1 MALTRRMLKAMGI
14 SDEQVDEIIA
24 AHSETVDA
32 LKEQRDQYK
41 ADAEKLPEIQKQL
54 DKANSD
60 LEAAGKDAYKVK
72 YEALKE
78 EYEGYKNEQ
87 AAKETRSA
95 KERAYRELLKAAGIT
110 EKRID
115 SVVRVSDLDG
125 LELDDKGAIKDA
137 DKLTE
142 SIKSEWADFITTTQT
157 RGAQT
162 SNPPANN
169 TSGSMTKADIYKKD
183 DHGRYVLSAAERQKA
198 LMDNQIT

>member
-24 AHSETVDA
+24 AHTETVDA

-60 LEAAGKDAYKVK
+60 LEAKGNDAYKVK

-78 EYEGYKNEQ
+78 EYEGYKREQ
-87 AAKETRSA
+87 TEKETRSA

-115 SVVRVSDLDG
+115 SVIRVSDLDG
-125 LELDDKGAIKDA
+125 VELDDKGAIKDA

-142 SIKSEWADFITTTQT
+142 SIKTEWADFIPTTSTQ
-157 RGAQT
+157 GAQT
-162 SNPPANN
+162 ATPPTTTPQKSY
-169 TSGSMTKADIYKKD
+169 TSSDIKKMSVEDINKNWDSIKASLNAKGD
-183 DHGRYVLSAAERQKA
+183 
-198 LMDNQIT
+198 

>member
-41 ADAEKLPEIQKQL
+41 ADAEKLPEVQKQL

-60 LEAAGKDAYKVK
+60 LEAKGNDAYKVK

-78 EYEGYKNEQ
+78 EYEGYKREQ
-87 AAKETRSA
+87 TEKETRSA
-95 KERAYRELLKAAGIT
+95 KERAYRELLKAAGVT

-115 SVVRVSDLDG
+115 SVIRVSDLDG
-125 LELDDKGAIKDA
+125 VELDDKGAIKDA

-142 SIKSEWADFITTTQT
+142 SIKNEWADFIPTTTTQ
-157 RGAQT
+157 GAQT
-162 SNPPANN
+162 ATPPTTTPQKSY
-169 TSGSMTKADIYKKD
+169 TSSDIKKMSIEDINKNWDSIKASLNAKGD
-183 DHGRYVLSAAERQKA
+183 
-198 LMDNQIT
+198 

>member
-24 AHSETVDA
+24 AHTETVDA

-78 EYEGYKNEQ
+78 EFEGYKSEQ
-87 AAKETRSA
+87 TAKETRNA
-95 KERAYRELLKAAGIT
+95 KERAYRELLKAAGVT

-142 SIKSEWADFITTTQT
+142 SIKTEWADFIPTTTTQ
-157 RGAQT
+157 GAQT
-162 SNPPANN
+162 ATPPTTTTQKTYTA
-169 TSGSMTKADIYKKD
+169 ADIRKM
-183 DHGRYVLSAAERQKA
+183 SPAEINQNFDAIKA
-198 LMDNQIT
+198 SLKGAN

>member
-24 AHSETVDA
+24 AHSETVAA

-137 DKLTE
+137 DKQTE
-142 SIKSEWADFITTTQT
+142 SIKTEWADFIQTTSAQ
-157 RGAQT
+157 GAQT
-162 SNPPANN
+162 ATPPTTTPQKSY
-169 TSGSMTKADIYKKD
+169 TSSDIKKMSIEDINKNWDSIKASLNAKGD
-183 DHGRYVLSAAERQKA
+183 
-198 LMDNQIT
+198 

>member
-60 LEAAGKDAYKVK
+60 LEAKGNDAYKVK

-78 EYEGYKNEQ
+78 EYEGYKREQ
-87 AAKETRSA
+87 TEKETRSA

-115 SVVRVSDLDG
+115 SVIRVSDLDG
-125 LELDDKGAIKDA
+125 VELDDKGGIKDA

-142 SIKSEWADFITTTQT
+142 SIKTEWADFIPTTTTQ
-157 RGAQT
+157 GAQT
-162 SNPPANN
+162 ATPPTTTPQKSY
-169 TSGSMTKADIYKKD
+169 TSSDIKKMSIEDINKNWDSIKASLNAKGD
-183 DHGRYVLSAAERQKA
+183 
-198 LMDNQIT
+198 

>member
-60 LEAAGKDAYKVK
+60 LEAKGNDAYKDK

-78 EYEGYKNEQ
+78 EYEGYKREQ
-87 AAKETRSA
+87 TEKETRSA

-115 SVVRVSDLDG
+115 SVIRVSDLDG
-125 LELDDKGAIKDA
+125 VELDDKGGIKDA

-142 SIKSEWADFITTTQT
+142 SIKTEWADFIPTTTTQ
-157 RGAQT
+157 GAQT
-162 SNPPANN
+162 ATPPTTTPQKSY
-169 TSGSMTKADIYKKD
+169 TSSDIKKMSIEDINKNWDSIKASLNAKGD
-183 DHGRYVLSAAERQKA
+183 
-198 LMDNQIT
+198 

>member
-78 EYEGYKNEQ
+78 EYEGYKREQ
-87 AAKETRSA
+87 TEKETRSA

-115 SVVRVSDLDG
+115 SVIRVSDLDG
-125 LELDDKGAIKDA
+125 VELDDKGAIKDA

-142 SIKSEWADFITTTQT
+142 SIKTEWADFIPTTTTQ
-157 RGAQT
+157 GAQT
-162 SNPPANN
+162 ATPPTTTPQKSY
-169 TSGSMTKADIYKKD
+169 TSSDIKKMSIEDINKNWDSIKASLNAKGD
-183 DHGRYVLSAAERQKA
+183 
-198 LMDNQIT
+198 